1 MGPRA
6 FALPHLIGPPAFAL
20 RHRPFAVC
28 PLGFTN
34 ARSRKDEYRMELRP
48 IPEMIDGFP
57 NCCGAEAQVE
67 QVTRARQPDEQK
79 RGRSKNQ

>member
-1 MGPRA
+1 
-6 FALPHLIGPPAFAL
+6 
-20 RHRPFAVC
+20 
-28 PLGFTN
+28 
-34 ARSRKDEYRMELRP
+34 MELRP

-57 NCCGAEAQVE
+57 NFCGAEAQVE